1 MSWLPAPDPAATCL
15 ITGASSGIGVAIAG
29 ELAARGHGVT
39 LLARRDERLRRL
51 ARELAAAHGIRAEVL
66 QCDLADPGERSGLP
80 ALLEGRGLRVDVL
93 ANNAGLGASGRF
105 VELDRAGQV
114 AQVRVMCEAVV
125 DLCAEF
131 TPSMAA
137 RRSGAVL
144 IVSSMSGLQP
154 MPNMTT
160 YAATKAFSLSLG
172 EALHAELCSTGV
184 AVTTLCPGPVAT
196 EFFATNGPNPVERT
210 IPRAF
215 WQEPAAVA
223 RIAIDGLAENRRV
236 AIPGAAMRAAAAAGH
251 LAPRRV
257 SLRVL
262 DRYFRARA
270 IAP

>member
-1 MSWLPAPDPAATCL
+1 MPWLPPPDPAATCL
-15 ITGASSGIGVAIAG
+15 VTGASSGIGVAIAG

-39 LLARRDERLRRL
+39 LLARRDERLRRA
-51 ARELAAAHGIRAEVL
+51 ARELVAAHGIRAEVL
-66 QCDLADPGERSGLP
+66 RCDLADPSDRAGLP
-80 ALLEGRGLRVDVL
+80 ARLEELGLRVDVL

-105 VELDRAGQV
+105 VELDPAGQV

-144 IVSSMSGLQP
+144 IVSSMAGLQP

-160 YAATKAFSLSLG
+160 YAATKAFSRYFG
-172 EALHAELCSTGV
+172 EALHAELRSTGV

-196 EFFATNGPNPVERT
+196 EFFATNGPNPVEHAV
-210 IPRAF
+210 PRAL

-223 RIAIDGLAENRRV
+223 RTAIDGLAENRRV
-236 AIPGAAMRAAAAAGH
+236 AIPGAAMRIAAAAGH
-251 LAPRRV
+251 LAPRGI

-262 DRYFRARA
+262 DRCFRVRA
-270 IAP
+270 TAP